1 MTTFRKLPTTS
12 PINTA
17 PTTSSQGAALKTSTI
32 VIAGEGER
40 REAGGGVCRAGVD
53 YASLLTPDAS
63 PSLKPPGP
71 S

>member
-12 PINTA
+12 PSNTA
-17 PTTSSQGAALKTSTI
+17 PTTNSQGAALKTATI
-32 VIAGEGER
+32 VIAGDGER
-40 REAGGGVCRAGVD
+40 RKARGGVCWAGVD

-63 PSLKPPGP
+63 PSLTPPDP